1 MPATNTSMN
10 GDFHSVNRDSS
21 SNMLICLFADN
32 EVAVEEMEKMSS
44 VLPTIWLGAQSGNI
58 FVHSAVSQ
66 WRRCLHSIK
75 LKDSVLSIV

>member
-1 MPATNTSMN
+1 
-10 GDFHSVNRDSS
+10 
-21 SNMLICLFADN
+21 MLFFVEN
-32 EVAVEEMEKMSS
+32 ELACEELEKMSS
-44 VLPTIWLGAQSGNI
+44 VLPTVWLGSQNGCV